1 MLIVTA
7 SQRLFRRA
15 IMLTSENDCVAGT
28 PLPLIAP
35 TAQLQLSVRRV
46 DSQQNE
52 TPSDLVQTVW
62 VCGKLCAFYY
72 LRFTFIT
79 EPRLN

>member
-1 MLIVTA
+1 VLIVTA

-15 IMLTSENDCVAGT
+15 IIPTSENDGDAGT

-46 DSQQNE
+46 DSQQNV
-52 TPSDLVQTVW
+52 TPSDLIQTVRSFLLS
-62 VCGKLCAFYY
+62 KA
-72 LRFTFIT
+72 RFS
-79 EPRLN
+79 N